1 MVFYKWCFSASQ
13 GDTILMCHGGSPFFY
28 IKGGGENNC
37 FLILLLLGGGETMID
52 FTELL
57 LFTQVIIEIAALFLA
72 LSGKDGKNKK

>member
-1 MVFYKWCFSASQ
+1 
-13 GDTILMCHGGSPFFY
+13 MCYGGSPFFY

-37 FLILLLLGGGETMID
+37 FLILLPLGGGETMID

-57 LFTQVIIEIAALFLA
+57 LFTQVIIELAALFLA